1 MANEGFNYEGVVERA
16 RAAAAA
22 KRYSGAV
29 PEGTN
34 AALDRLFVEV
44 APGGARADG
53 EGIDAMV
60 EMLGRYRFDPSIP
73 VATAP
78 GMRGRAAAMLKR
90 VLQPVAAWQLRH
102 LTDQLNAYHQA
113 ETELLRALLAVRGA
127 PATQANAAGDAAG
140 GPAAGQRDPAGDAA
154 GGPAAGQRDPARE
167 DPGPPGSGRRD
178 PGQAGPT
185 HTSEL

>member
-1 MANEGFNYEGVVERA
+1 MADEGFNYEDVVERA

-29 PEGTN
+29 PEGTS
-34 AALDRLFVEV
+34 AALDRLFIEV
-44 APGGARADG
+44 APGGARAGG

-73 VATAP
+73 VGTAP
-78 GMRGRAAAMLKR
+78 GVRGRAAGMLKR

-113 ETELLRALLAVRGA
+113 ETELLRALLALRG
-127 PATQANAAGDAAG
+127 D
-140 GPAAGQRDPAGDAA
+140 
-154 GGPAAGQRDPARE
+154 
-167 DPGPPGSGRRD
+167 PPG
-178 PGQAGPT
+178 AG
-185 HTSEL
+185 HTPES